1 MKKVALI
8 ILDGYGISEKV
19 EGNAVK
25 SANTPYF
32 DYLKSTF
39 PYTTLDASGR
49 QVGLLDGQMGNSEV
63 GHLNLGAG
71 QIVKQDLTFI
81 TEAIETGDF
90 YKNEQILGAFEHAK
104 NNNSD
109 VHIMGLCSNGGVHS
123 TIEHLYGI
131 LKMAKMQNFERVY
144 IHFFTDGR
152 DTHVDSGLGFAKDTL
167 EQIKTIGVGKIA
179 TLSGRYYA
187 MDREKNYER
196 TQIAYDALVNGKGI
210 YKENII
216 DAIEESYKNG
226 VTDEFIVPVVFTENG
241 KPIAQIK
248 SNDSII
254 FFNFRADRARQI
266 MTCLTDKTFKE
277 FNTVDLKNNY
287 IVTFT
292 SYGNYPAKIAF
303 PKREIKNTLGEYLA
317 SQNLTQLRIAEE
329 TKYAHVTYFFNGGV
343 ETPNKNETR
352 QIIEGVKV
360 ATFDLA
366 PKMNAQKIEDYILE
380 NVDDKRYDFVL
391 INFAN
396 CDMLGHTGKFE
407 PTKIAVEFLDE
418 KLRNLIPH
426 FVKNGYDV
434 IVTADHGNAE
444 QLLNDDKSVCTTHT
458 LNKVPFIV
466 VTEKDIKLKPGR
478 LSNVSPTVVELMEL
492 DMPKEY
498 ESSLIEK

>member
-8 ILDGYGISEKV
+8 ILDGYGISDKM

-25 SANTPYF
+25 NADTSYF
-32 DYLKSTF
+32 DYLKETF

-71 QIVKQDLTFI
+71 QIVKQDLTVI

-90 YKNEQILGAFEHAK
+90 YKNEAILGAFSHAK
-104 NNNSD
+104 ENNSD
-109 VHIMGLCSNGGVHS
+109 IHIMGLCSNGGVHS
-123 TIEHLYGI
+123 TIEHMYEI
-131 LKMAKMQNFERVY
+131 LKMAKMQNFERVF

-152 DTHVDSGLGFAKDTL
+152 DTQIDSGLGFAKDTL
-167 EQIKTIGVGKIA
+167 NQIEQIGVGKVA

-187 MDREKNYER
+187 MDREKNFDR
-196 TQIAYDALVNGKGI
+196 TQIAYDALVNGKGV
-210 YKENII
+210 YKENLV
-216 DAIEESYKNG
+216 DAISESYAND
-226 VTDEFIVPVVFTENG
+226 VTDEFIVPTVFLEDG
-241 KPIAQIK
+241 KPVGQIK
-248 SNDSII
+248 SNDAII

-266 MTCLTDKTFKE
+266 MTTLTDKNFKE
-277 FNTVDLKNNY
+277 FETKKLENNY
-287 IVTFT
+287 YVNFT
-292 SYGNYPAKIAF
+292 SYGKYPANIAF

-317 SQNLTQLRIAEE
+317 EKGLSQLRIAEE

-343 ETPNKNETR
+343 ETPNKNEER
-352 QIIEGVKV
+352 KIIEGVKV

-380 NVDDKRYDFVL
+380 NVDDKKYDFVL

-418 KLRNLIPH
+418 KLRNLVPH

-434 IVTADHGNAE
+434 VVTADHGNAE
-444 QLLNDDKSVCTTHT
+444 QLLNDDNSICTTHT

-466 VTEKDIKLKPGR
+466 VTEKDIKLKEGR

-492 DMPKEY
+492 ELPEEY